1 MNFPTTQQ
9 LKRFFKQTFL
19 LGLIISLTVYAWLR
33 IIFFEVPFSI
43 SEDGSIMIKTIL
55 FGWFVIILIKAA
67 WLLLLLIGEKIE
79 SIRSKKKAVA

>member
-19 LGLIISLTVYAWLR
+19 LGLVISLTVYAWLR

-79 SIRSKKKAVA
+79 TMRSKKGAVV

>member
-9 LKRFFKQTFL
+9 MKRFFKQTFL
-19 LGLIISLTVYAWLR
+19 LGLVISLTVYAWLR

-55 FGWFVIILIKAA
+55 FGWFVIILIKSA

-79 SIRSKKKAVA
+79 SIRSKRKAVA

>member
-19 LGLIISLTVYAWLR
+19 LGLIISLTVFAWLR
-33 IIFFEVPFSI
+33 VIFFEVPFSI

-55 FGWFVIILIKAA
+55 FGWFVIILVKAA
-67 WLLLLLIGEKIE
+67 WLLMLLIGEKIE
-79 SIRSKKKAVA
+79 TMRMRKRSVL

>member
-1 MNFPTTQQ
+1 MNFPTTQK

-79 SIRSKKKAVA
+79 SVRSKRKAVA

>member
-1 MNFPTTQQ
+1 MNFPTAQQ

-19 LGLIISLTVYAWLR
+19 LGLIISLTVFAWLR

-55 FGWFVIILIKAA
+55 FGWFVIILLKAA
-67 WLLLLLIGEKIE
+67 WLLMLLIGEKIE
-79 SIRSKKKAVA
+79 TIRTKKRAVV

>member
-9 LKRFFKQTFL
+9 LKHFFKQTFL
-19 LGLIISLTVYAWLR
+19 LGLVISLTVYAWLR

-79 SIRSKKKAVA
+79 SFRSKRKAVA